1 MSNLQMN
8 TAPDSRLKN
17 ETNQRRIRQLESE
30 LVVMLA
36 TCCQFGIYGRYSVEW
51 TVEDGVIQSVRLGN
65 SLYVKDVPKCER
77 NEQTPKPREN

>member
-17 ETNQRRIRQLESE
+17 ETNQRRIKQMEAE

-36 TCCQFGIYGRYSVEW
+36 TCCQFGMYGRYSVEW
-51 TVEDGVIQSVRLGN
+51 TVDDGVIQSIRLGN
-65 SLYVKDVPKCER
+65 SLAVKDVPECEIK
-77 NEQTPKPREN
+77 EQTQKPREN